1 MIFQVS
7 NEIKERNQSSLESPS
22 NLLRAYTFFQSFKYA
37 QFLLRSFLR
46 EQNIREKWLHAHDYK
61 KENFV
66 F

>member
-7 NEIKERNQSSLESPS
+7 NEIKEMNQSSLGSPS
-22 NLLRAYTFFQSFKYA
+22 NLLRAYTSFQSFKYT

-46 EQNIREKWLHAHDYK
+46 EQNIREKWLHAHGHK